1 MLCSVDS
8 ATAALMDKLIELEFA
23 GQTTISI
30 MHNLESIV
38 NYDKV
43 AVLDKGSLIE
53 FDTPRALLERPSMF
67 LELYEK
73 KTVA

>member
-1 MLCSVDS
+1 
-8 ATAALMDKLIELEFA
+8 MDKLIESEFA

-53 FDTPRALLERPSMF
+53 FETPRALLKTPSMF
-67 LELYEK
+67 SELYKK
-73 KTVA
+73 KTIA